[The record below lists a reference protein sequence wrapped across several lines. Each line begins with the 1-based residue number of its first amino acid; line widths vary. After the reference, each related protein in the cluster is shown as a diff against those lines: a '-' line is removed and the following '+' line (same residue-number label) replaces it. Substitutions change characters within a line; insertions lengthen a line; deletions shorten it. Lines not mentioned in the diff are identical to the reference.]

1 MRGFVSTI
9 LSLSLAL
16 SLALSLVGT
25 CIGLAAQPAFS
36 QTSPQAGVSL
46 LDQHRAKAN
55 ENVVTIISGNPNG
68 GYLTIAHDIAA
79 VVDDGD
85 DLRVLPIV
93 GRGAVGNVRDVLFL
107 KGVDMGLVNTVTL
120 NNFKRSHA
128 LGRHVAQ
135 QVVYITRLFEDEFH
149 VLARPEI
156 KELKDLDGKEVN
168 YSDSGSGAQLSAQLM
183 FAGFG
188 IKPKEV
194 NMGQADAIEKMK
206 RGEVFATVCT
216 CLKPLRPYQ
225 AVPKELGFRLLPI
238 PLDGPMLDDYVPAT
252 FTSADYP
259 NLVPEGTA
267 VEAVAVPTSLIAYN
281 WPANHERY
289 RRIARFVDAFFGK
302 FEAFHK
308 APRHPRWK
316 AVNLTAELKG
326 WTRLKAAQEWLDKV
340 PAQRSVPSASPG
352 IDTVLARAQ
361 AARAAPASLVEQE
374 RLFQQFL
381 EWSRQQGK

>member
-1 MRGFVSTI
+1 MARITKAMRC
-9 LSLSLAL
+9 L
-16 SLALSLVGT
+16 
-25 CIGLAAQPAFS
+25 GLAAAF
-36 QTSPQAGVSL
+36 TGAAAGTALCQNAQVGLSL
-46 LDQHRAKAN
+46 LDQYRGKAN
-55 ENVVTIISGNPNG
+55 ENTVSIISGNPNG

-120 NNFKRSHA
+120 NNFKKSHA
-128 LGRHVAQ
+128 LGRYVSQ
-135 QVVYITRLFEDEFH
+135 QIVYITRLFEDEFH
-149 VLARPEI
+149 ILARPEI
-156 KELKDLDGKEVN
+156 KELKDLDGKAVN
-168 YSDSGSGAQLSAQLM
+168 YSDAGSGAQLSAQLM

-238 PLDGPMLDDYVPAT
+238 PLEGPMVEDYVPAT
-252 FTSADYP
+252 FTHADYP
-259 NLVPEGTA
+259 NLVPEGTT
-267 VEAVAVPTSLIAYN
+267 VDVVAVPTSLVAYN
-281 WPANHERY
+281 WPHNHERY
-289 RRIARFVDAFFGK
+289 RRIAKFVDAFFGK
-302 FEAFHK
+302 FEQFHK

-316 AVNLTAELKG
+316 AVNLAAELKG
-326 WTRLKAAQEWLDKV
+326 WTRLKAAQDWLDRA
-340 PAQRSVPSASPG
+340 PAQRPGPRG
-352 IDTVLARAQ
+352 IDTVLARRQ
-361 AARAAPASLVEQE
+361 AARAAPDSPAEQE

-381 EWSRQQGK
+381 EWSKNQVK